1 MDIKS
6 LQILVAIADHHSFQ
20 LAAHV
25 LGMSISNVSLHMQNL
40 ESHVG
45 VALFD
50 RSTRPPTLTDAGTET
65 VADARALIR
74 QWERL
79 GQGAIDRENSGRLK
93 IGAVHTAVAGGVS
106 VALGQLKKQEPSLF
120 LQLNTALT
128 TELIL
133 QLQQGT
139 IDCAI
144 VTEPPAPILDT
155 RFIPI
160 ATEEL
165 GVIAHHSAT
174 GTDFR
179 SVLESNPYLRFNRKA
194 TLAQQI
200 DQALKARNIKVN
212 TTMEI
217 TTLDAIESLVKNR
230 LGVSVVPI
238 GKYVRK
244 LPAGIQSIAFAN
256 PPELRRL
263 GLLVKDRCPRSHLV
277 DLFVKA
283 LLKAYGNRRKV
294 NHSLE

>member
-1 MDIKS
+1 MDIKA

-25 LGMSISNVSLHMQNL
+25 LGMSISNVSLQVQNL
-40 ESHVG
+40 ESHIG

-50 RSTRPPTLTDAGTET
+50 RSTRPPTLTDAGAET
-65 VADARALIR
+65 VADARALLR

-79 GQGAIDRENSGRLK
+79 GQKAVDRENSGRLK

-106 VALGQLKKQEPSLF
+106 VALGQLKRQEPNLF

-128 TELIL
+128 PELIL

-144 VTEPPAPILDT
+144 VTEPTTPVLET

-160 ATEEL
+160 ASEEL
-165 GVIAHHSAT
+165 GVIAHRSAT
-174 GTDFR
+174 GSDFR

-200 DQALKARNIKVN
+200 DQALKARNVKVN
-212 TTMEI
+212 TAMEI
-217 TTLDAIESLVKNR
+217 TTLDAIESLVKNK

-238 GKYVRK
+238 GRYVRK
-244 LPAGIQSIAFAN
+244 LPAGIQSIPFEE
-256 PPELRRL
+256 PSERRQL
-263 GLLVKDRCPRSHLV
+263 GLLVREQSPRMHLV
-277 DLFVKA
+277 NLLEKALVKA
-283 LLKAYGNRRKV
+283 YRPTQ
-294 NHSLE
+294 